1 MIAAKPDCCWRQ
13 SSPLT
18 PITRTWSC
26 WRCRAAVYPS
36 RTKLPAHCEHR
47 WTSLSFASACRNLLT
62 AFAYRI
68 VRRILA
74 MSWYEAVPLLGSA
87 AALSL
92 MILVRPSSDARL
104 VFTLLIGAPVL
115 LSVGLAMK
123 EVTTGIGTA
132 YWLAH

>member
-1 MIAAKPDCCWRQ
+1 
-13 SSPLT
+13 
-18 PITRTWSC
+18 
-26 WRCRAAVYPS
+26 
-36 RTKLPAHCEHR
+36 
-47 WTSLSFASACRNLLT
+47 
-62 AFAYRI
+62 
-68 VRRILA
+68 

-104 VFTLLIGAPVL
+104 VFTLLIGALVL

-123 EVTTGIGTA
+123 EVTTGIGIA